1 VTSAALL
8 WAVPGQAH
16 DDREDVMTVRVGPE
30 DVGQPDRRELLLRV
44 AVGHLEQHSA
54 ESLRVT
60 DVAQEAGVA
69 VGLIN
74 FYFGGRDGL
83 IAAAQQERIAGA
95 TRIDIE
101 GSRAALQGAA
111 DLEQLMAGIREVARS
126 TVDRSR
132 GGVRL
137 SRFAAIATAHGRP
150 EVRGGIGGTLSTLID
165 AMAVLIADGQAQ
177 GIVTSRR
184 SPRALATFIQ
194 AYSLG
199 MLVHD
204 LDPSPCDDEELLD
217 VAMDAVR
224 TILSEG

>member
-1 VTSAALL
+1 MTPSA
-8 WAVPGQAH
+8 GSK
-16 DDREDVMTVRVGPE
+16 DG
-30 DVGQPDRRELLLRV
+30 GQPDRRALLLRV

-54 ESLRVT
+54 ESLRVS
-60 DVAQEAGVA
+60 DVAREAGVA
-69 VGLIN
+69 IGLIN

-101 GSRAALQGAA
+101 GSRAALEGVA
-111 DLEQLMAGIREVARS
+111 DLEQLMAGIREVARA

-137 SRFAAIATAHGRP
+137 SRFAAISTAHGRP
-150 EVRGGIGGTLSTLID
+150 EVREGIGATLSELID

-199 MLVHD
+199 LLVHD
-204 LDPSPCDDEELLD
+204 LDPAPCDDGELLD

>member
-1 VTSAALL
+1 M
-8 WAVPGQAH
+8 AVAVRP
-16 DDREDVMTVRVGPE
+16 DDR
-30 DVGQPDRRELLLRV
+30 GQPDRRARLLRV
-44 AVGHLEQHSA
+44 AVGHLDQHSA
-54 ESLRVT
+54 ESLRVS
-60 DVAQEAGVA
+60 DVAREAGVA
-69 VGLIN
+69 IGLIN

-95 TRIDIE
+95 TRVDIE

-132 GGVRL
+132 AGVRL
-137 SRFAAIATAHGRP
+137 SRFAAISTAHGRP
-150 EVRGGIGGTLSTLID
+150 EVREGIGGTLSELID
-165 AMAVLIADGQAQ
+165 AMAVLIADGQAR

-199 MLVHD
+199 LLVHD
-204 LDPSPCDDEELLD
+204 LDPAPCDDEELLD

>member
-1 VTSAALL
+1 
-8 WAVPGQAH
+8 
-16 DDREDVMTVRVGPE
+16 MTVSARHEADG
-30 DVGQPDRRELLLRV
+30 GQPDRRSLLLRV
-44 AVGHLEQHSA
+44 AVDHLEQYSA

-60 DVAQEAGVA
+60 DVARDAGVA
-69 VGLIN
+69 IGLIN

-101 GSRAALQGAA
+101 GSRAALEGAV

-132 GGVRL
+132 ADVRL

-150 EVRGGIGGTLSTLID
+150 QVREGIGGTLSGLID
-165 AMAVLIADGQAQ
+165 AMAVLIADGQER

-199 MLVHD
+199 LLVHD
-204 LDPSPCDDEELLD
+204 LDPAPCADEELLD

>member
-1 VTSAALL
+1 
-8 WAVPGQAH
+8 
-16 DDREDVMTVRVGPE
+16 MTVSVRHE
-30 DVGQPDRRELLLRV
+30 DDGGQSGRRELLLRA
-44 AVGHLEQHSA
+44 AVDHLEQHSA

-60 DVAQEAGVA
+60 DVARDAGVA
-69 VGLIN
+69 IGLIN

-83 IAAAQQERIAGA
+83 IAAAQQARIAGA

-101 GSRAALQGAA
+101 GSRSALQGAA

-132 GGVRL
+132 ADVRL
-137 SRFAAIATAHGRP
+137 SRFAAISTAHGRP
-150 EVRGGIGGTLSTLID
+150 EVREGIGGTLSGLID
-165 AMAVLIADGQAQ
+165 AMAALIADGQER

-199 MLVHD
+199 LLVHD
-204 LDPSPCDDEELLD
+204 LDPAPCDDEELLD

>member
-1 VTSAALL
+1 MRASAD
-8 WAVPGQAH
+8 PK
-16 DDREDVMTVRVGPE
+16 DD
-30 DVGQPDRRELLLRV
+30 GQPDRRALLLRV
-44 AVGHLEQHSA
+44 AVDHLEQHSA
-54 ESLRVT
+54 ESLRVS
-60 DVAQEAGVA
+60 DVAREAGVA
-69 VGLIN
+69 IGLIN

-95 TRIDIE
+95 TRSDIE
-101 GSRAALQGAA
+101 GSRAAMEGAA

-137 SRFAAIATAHGRP
+137 SRFAAISTAHGRP
-150 EVRGGIGGTLSTLID
+150 EVREGIGATLSGLID
-165 AMAVLIADGQAQ
+165 AMAVLIADGQAR
-177 GIVTSRR
+177 GIVGSRR

-199 MLVHD
+199 LLVHD
-204 LDPSPCDDEELLD
+204 LDPAPCADEELLD

-224 TILSEG
+224 TILAEG